1 MRSHCNSRP
10 SRAETRC
17 PELKQERS
25 FRVERPKPEVRDMSL
40 PTRAFSRV
48 LAQSGFGTTRAE
60 ESLVTDDPLRQ
71 RRQLEAQVERW
82 TAEAKKLT
90 EGGKEAAALEL
101 YCRAA
106 DELPGAPWLQHRTA
120 ELARK
125 LKKNDVAINYFRRAA
140 TAFQIADFSKRAV
153 APLRTAWSLAID
165 GLPATSRLLVEL
177 AVELMQ
183 LHRRLGFAA
192 DATVTF
198 ERTNSALRTRGF
210 SEIAPHVLE
219 GMQREPQA
227 GRVSQPPTSPSSV
240 PPSSKPTQG
249 SYTSAP
255 PASDV
260 VARSS
265 ASPPGEGT
273 PGTRSRALARLFGRR

>member
-1 MRSHCNSRP
+1 M
-10 SRAETRC
+10 
-17 PELKQERS
+17 
-25 FRVERPKPEVRDMSL
+25 
-40 PTRAFSRV
+40 
-48 LAQSGFGTTRAE
+48 
-60 ESLVTDDPLRQ
+60 TDDPVRQ

-82 TAEAKKLT
+82 TAEAKKLVET
-90 EGGKEAAALEL
+90 GKDAAALEL
-101 YCRAA
+101 YRRAA

-125 LKKNDVAINYFRRAA
+125 LKKNDAAIIYFRKAA

-219 GMQREPQA
+219 SMQREPPRQSTPPA
-227 GRVSQPPTSPSSV
+227 GSSSV
-240 PPSSKPTQG
+240 PPSSRPNPN
-249 SYTSAP
+249 SFTSAP

-260 VARSS
+260 APRGSG
-265 ASPPGEGT
+265 SPPAES
-273 PGTRSRALARLFGRR
+273 PPSPRSRALARLFGRS

>member
-1 MRSHCNSRP
+1 MPSFTVATSRG
-10 SRAETRC
+10 
-17 PELKQERS
+17 
-25 FRVERPKPEVRDMSL
+25 EVRDRWQKVRLYAATSA
-40 PTRAFSRV
+40 RSR
-48 LAQSGFGTTRAE
+48 LGTTRAPCTA
-60 ESLVTDDPLRQ
+60 VTDDLAKQ

-82 TAEAKKLT
+82 TAEAKKLA
-90 EGGKEAAALEL
+90 ESGKEAAALDL

-125 LKKNDVAINYFRRAA
+125 LKKNDAAISYFRRAA

-153 APLRTAWSLAID
+153 APLRTAWSLSID
-165 GLPATSRLLVEL
+165 GLPGTSKLLVEL

-198 ERTNSALRTRGF
+198 ERTNAALRTRGF

-219 GMQREPQA
+219 SLQREPVPA
-227 GRVSQPPTSPSSV
+227 RLSTPPVSNSSM
-240 PPSSKPTQG
+240 PPSSRPTLG
-249 SYTSAP
+249 SGSSSP
-255 PASDV
+255 PASNV
-260 VARSS
+260 VPRGSG
-265 ASPPGEGT
+265 SPPSESA
-273 PGTRSRALARLFGRR
+273 PSSRSRALARLFGRR